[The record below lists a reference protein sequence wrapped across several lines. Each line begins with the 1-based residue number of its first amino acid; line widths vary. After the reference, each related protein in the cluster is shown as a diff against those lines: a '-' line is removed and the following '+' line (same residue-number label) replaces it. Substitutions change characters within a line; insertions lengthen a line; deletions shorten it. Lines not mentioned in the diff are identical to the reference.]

1 MNDLTGTAWWQTL
14 LPILIYILSAWI
26 IHRLGR
32 FFAPSLAKLLVWRRK
47 RKFRPERSET
57 LQGLIAG
64 VIAGLAYLSAVL
76 ASLRLFVETDTL
88 VWLVGLFAAGF
99 GLSARPIISD
109 FLSGVSFLFED
120 TFAVGEKVELLGVE
134 GVIERVYLRVTR
146 LRGSTGELYI
156 IPNGE
161 IRLVRNFSRGRFSVA
176 NVHLKI
182 PGDQLHQAISV
193 LEPLGEEAVSILP
206 NLLEPWQVISESG
219 SIGQNTELTL
229 ICHAR
234 FGMAAEMRPR
244 LLALVQERLND
255 AGITLVD

>member
-1 MNDLTGTAWWQTL
+1 MNDFMETVWWQSL
-14 LPILIYILSAWI
+14 LPIMLYFFVAWVL
-26 IHRLGR
+26 HRVGR
-32 FFAPSLAKLLVWRRK
+32 IAAPWIARMLVWRRK

-64 VIAGLAYLSAVL
+64 VIAGLAYLSAIL

-176 NVHLKI
+176 NIHLKI
-182 PGDQLHQAISV
+182 PAEALDQAIV
-193 LEPLGEEAVSILP
+193 LLGALGEEAVSILP
-206 NLLEPWQVISESG
+206 NLLEPWRVISESG

-229 ICHAR
+229 VCHAR

-244 LLALVQERLND
+244 LLAFVQDRFNE
-255 AGITLVD
+255 AGISLLD